1 MGDSQ
6 IIQLSPFPQQAATH
20 MLTKKASWQKTIK
33 YWEQEICNQTETT
46 EKAQAYLVNLVNKI
60 FLLETDTSDDKI
72 YH

>member
-1 MGDSQ
+1 
-6 IIQLSPFPQQAATH
+6 

-60 FLLETDTSDDKI
+60 FLLETDTSDDKV